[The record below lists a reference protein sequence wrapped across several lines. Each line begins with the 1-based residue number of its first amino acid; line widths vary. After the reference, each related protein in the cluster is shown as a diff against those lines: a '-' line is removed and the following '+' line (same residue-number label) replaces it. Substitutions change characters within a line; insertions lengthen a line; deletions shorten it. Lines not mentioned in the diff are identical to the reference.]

1 MGIVWTM
8 PAAEKLAS
16 LRNAHMESAIVFMDC
31 ANLYGTASHRPE
43 NPDARFRTEILSTIQ
58 YR

>member
-43 NPDARFRTEILSTIQ
+43 NPDARFRMEILSTIQ